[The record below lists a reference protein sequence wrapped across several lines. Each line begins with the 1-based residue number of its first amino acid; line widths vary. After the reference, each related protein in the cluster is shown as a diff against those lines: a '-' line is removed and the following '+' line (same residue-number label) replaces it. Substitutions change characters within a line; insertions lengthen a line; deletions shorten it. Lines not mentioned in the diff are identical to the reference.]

1 MELAVALVE
10 SSLIQRKG
18 NNCPMLLILESTY
31 PHSSSPPKGLGNVQ
45 ARTLWALVC
54 TVEILRVRRI
64 RKAESF
70 LDRSGAAGEKPAG
83 RGRGSSHRDASGIK
97 KSDGFRFIKYSR
109 SFRRISQDRSSVGLA
124 EKGSPRERWRFLASE
139 ILLISNAATLF
150 SPTVHNPKMRSSTP
164 LVVLAALVGLTV
176 MTLVSIRGA
185 ASPLASTIRSSNR
198 IGPINALRC
207 QRQSHFSSPRHVL
220 HNTHRL
226 MRRHSSNNNNPIDM
240 EKLMNDPNLAAQYK
254 EAMNNPDIQ
263 RMVQEQMKIMQN
275 PEFVKRIESM
285 KQDPEMSAIFAEL
298 ESGGMDAMMK
308 YYNDPAFLEKLSS
321 KMGDL
326 TDIMQGG
333 GAAGGAPPGTMPIGG
348 GAGGAMPPGAMAGM
362 DKLMQD
368 SDMMQKTFVGKD
380 VNQRDG
386 EERTPMHWAC
396 AGGHV
401 DVAKILL
408 ENGADLGALDSK
420 GNTPL
425 HYATGYGQPDAA
437 KLLLDAGVDV
447 SVKNANGKTSLDVVT
462 LNPSNPISKLDDLM
476 ARLG

>member
-1 MELAVALVE
+1 
-10 SSLIQRKG
+10 
-18 NNCPMLLILESTY
+18 
-31 PHSSSPPKGLGNVQ
+31 
-45 ARTLWALVC
+45 
-54 TVEILRVRRI
+54 
-64 RKAESF
+64 
-70 LDRSGAAGEKPAG
+70 
-83 RGRGSSHRDASGIK
+83 
-97 KSDGFRFIKYSR
+97 
-109 SFRRISQDRSSVGLA
+109 
-124 EKGSPRERWRFLASE
+124 
-139 ILLISNAATLF
+139 
-150 SPTVHNPKMRSSTP
+150 MRSSTP

-368 SDMMQKTFVGKD
+368 SDMMQKFQALSQDPELMPMLSKIREGGPQAMQEAMSNPELLEKFQKKMDELGIDQSKIASATGGIAPPAMASPAAGAAAPPKPAGPEVETLIDAARYGDVEAAEDLTFVGKD